1 MLEGDERTGAGE
13 LRSSGEILTRLT
25 RNHMY
30 EGPAYF
36 SRMFETDAETL
47 ANRRLFLDV
56 ERSRM
61 LTMKCNGV
69 PVPAHV
75 KGTVSTPYA
84 FELTGLVKPG
94 ENDVTLC
101 CDNSYPGWPHDAI
114 VYSSAATDE
123 TQTNWNGL
131 LGRLQLRLERA
142 DFISALRVYPDGDK
156 LNVVIELDCTKGF
169 YGSIV
174 ISGDALE
181 QSAEINVNVQ
191 AGRHEVRADGLNCA
205 RTWFTGTRGGR
216 AVHADRARRGL
227 DEYSVRF
234 GVRVRRHGRA
244 VGDKRRPFSCAA
256 RPTAA
261 KSLETGH
268 MPMTV
273 AEWKQVLF
281 YLFVIRR

>member
-1 MLEGDERTGAGE
+1 MIRTMDLSGQWYMVLPTGETATVSLPGTLDENNIGHADVLEGDERTGADGE

-25 RNHMY
+25 RNHTY

-131 LGRLQLRLERA
+131 LGRL
-142 DFISALRVYPDGDK
+142 
-156 LNVVIELDCTKGF
+156 
-169 YGSIV
+169 
-174 ISGDALE
+174 
-181 QSAEINVNVQ
+181 
-191 AGRHEVRADGLNCA
+191 
-205 RTWFTGTRGGR
+205 
-216 AVHADRARRGL
+216 
-227 DEYSVRF
+227 
-234 GVRVRRHGRA
+234 
-244 VGDKRRPFSCAA
+244 
-256 RPTAA
+256 
-261 KSLETGH
+261 
-268 MPMTV
+268 
-273 AEWKQVLF
+273 
-281 YLFVIRR
+281 